1 MAIQPL
7 NSKSNNVA
15 LPTKPNQSEKIENTA
30 TQATQTPKDTVDI
43 TNVAK
48 QITQTS
54 EASATANKERVTAI
68 KNALKDGSY
77 TINAEKIAENMIQ
90 MEQNPSINNK

>member
-7 NSKSNNVA
+7 NGKSNNVV

-43 TNVAK
+43 TDVAK

-54 EASATANKERVTAI
+54 EASATVNKERVAAI
-68 KNALKDGSY
+68 KNAIKDGSY

-90 MEQNPSINNK
+90 MEQNPSINNE